1 MSVVLVIGCSNEA
14 GIRNEQA
21 TKDFQPEIDELKG
34 RLAQLELRLTDLEK
48 AAPAPD
54 TKVSGAV
61 VAPPSMTIWSAAAKG
76 NQKEIE
82 LHIVAGTDL
91 DSLDNIGQAALHHA
105 RQTTTPT
112 LSNCCL
118 RMVRTQMSQ
127 ITRGTLHSIGRNRGT
142 APKSPTY

>member
-76 NQKEIE
+76 NQKEKGKYKGKE
-82 LHIVAGTDL
+82 
-91 DSLDNIGQAALHHA
+91 IG
-105 RQTTTPT
+105 
-112 LSNCCL
+112 
-118 RMVRTQMSQ
+118 
-127 ITRGTLHSIGRNRGT
+127 
-142 APKSPTY
+142 K